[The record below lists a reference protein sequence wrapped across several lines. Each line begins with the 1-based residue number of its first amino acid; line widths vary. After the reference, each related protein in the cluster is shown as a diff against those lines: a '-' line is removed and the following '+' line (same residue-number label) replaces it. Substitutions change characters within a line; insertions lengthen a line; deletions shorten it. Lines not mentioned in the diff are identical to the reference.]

1 MAKGPINYKMVLYT
15 MGRVVL
21 LEAAFLVLP
30 MAVSLLYGERCA
42 VSFGLTILV
51 ALAVGF
57 LLTFL
62 CRGSHGT
69 SSIKDGFMIVALTW
83 IMLSAIGALPF
94 VFSREIPSYVD
105 AFFET
110 VSGFTTTGAT
120 ILTDVEALSRG
131 MIFWRSFTHWIG
143 GMGILV
149 FVVMLMKTTDRSI
162 NILKAEMPGPTVDK
176 LAPKSRDTARI
187 LYLLY
192 ISLTVLETVL
202 LLLGGMGLFDSVV
215 HSLSTAG
222 TGGFG
227 AYNASAANFSPY
239 IQWVL
244 TVFMLL
250 FGVNFNLYYLLL
262 LGRVRDIFRNTEFKV
277 YLGII
282 AAAVTIITVD
292 ILPLYQSFS
301 TSLRQASFQVAAIMS
316 TTGFV
321 TADFTVWSPLSKTLL
336 LLLMFLGGCA
346 GSTAGG
352 LKLSRIIILCKMARR
367 ELRRTLRP
375 RVVDVI
381 KMDGH
386 RLEEQTAHSVAVY
399 FALYMLCIGALL
411 VALSF
416 SPFDLETNLFSSVS
430 CFNNVGPAFGMA
442 GPVGNYSLYQP
453 VLKLLLCVGMLLGRL
468 EIYPMLLL
476 FVPAAWRRK

>member
-1 MAKGPINYKMVLYT
+1 MNYKMVLYT

-21 LEAAFLVLP
+21 LEAVFLVLP

-292 ILPLYQSFS
+292 ILPLYQNFS

-316 TTGFV
+316 TTGFI

-453 VLKLLLCVGMLLGRL
+453 VLKLLLCAGMLLGRL

-476 FVPAAWRRK
+476 FVPAAWRKK

>member
-1 MAKGPINYKMVLYT
+1 M
-15 MGRVVL
+15 
-21 LEAAFLVLP
+21 
-30 MAVSLLYGERCA
+30 
-42 VSFGLTILV
+42 
-51 ALAVGF
+51 
-57 LLTFL
+57 
-62 CRGSHGT
+62 
-69 SSIKDGFMIVALTW
+69 
-83 IMLSAIGALPF
+83 
-94 VFSREIPSYVD
+94 FSREIPSYVD

-453 VLKLLLCVGMLLGRL
+453 VLKLLLCAGMLLGRL

>member
-1 MAKGPINYKMVLYT
+1 MNYKMVLYT

-244 TVFMLL
+244 TLFMLL

-416 SPFDLETNLFSSVS
+416 SPFDMETNLFSSVS

>member
-1 MAKGPINYKMVLYT
+1 MNYKMVLYT

-316 TTGFV
+316 TTGFI

-453 VLKLLLCVGMLLGRL
+453 VLKLLLCAGMLLGRL

>member
-1 MAKGPINYKMVLYT
+1 MNYKMVLYT

-131 MIFWRSFTHWIG
+131 MIFWRSFTHCIG

>member
-1 MAKGPINYKMVLYT
+1 MNYKMVLYT

-292 ILPLYQSFS
+292 ILPLYQNFS

-453 VLKLLLCVGMLLGRL
+453 VLKLLLCAGMLLGRL

-476 FVPAAWRRK
+476 FVPAAWRKK

>member
-1 MAKGPINYKMVLYT
+1 MNYKMVLYT

-42 VSFGLTILV
+42 VRFGLTILV

>member
-1 MAKGPINYKMVLYT
+1 MNYKMVLYT

-453 VLKLLLCVGMLLGRL
+453 VLKLLLCAGMLLGRL

-476 FVPAAWRRK
+476 FVPATWRRK

>member
-1 MAKGPINYKMVLYT
+1 MNYKMVLYT

-62 CRGSHGT
+62 CRGNHGT

-416 SPFDLETNLFSSVS
+416 SPFDMETNLFSSVS

-453 VLKLLLCVGMLLGRL
+453 VLKLLLCAGMLLGRL

-476 FVPAAWRRK
+476 FVPAAWRKK

>member
-1 MAKGPINYKMVLYT
+1 MNYKMVLYT

-416 SPFDLETNLFSSVS
+416 SPFDMETNLFSSVS

-453 VLKLLLCVGMLLGRL
+453 VLKLLLCAGMLLGRL

>member
-1 MAKGPINYKMVLYT
+1 MNYKMVLYT

-416 SPFDLETNLFSSVS
+416 SPFDMETNLFSSVS

-442 GPVGNYSLYQP
+442 GPGGDYSLYQP
-453 VLKLLLCVGMLLGRL
+453 VLKLLLCAGMLLGRL

>member
-1 MAKGPINYKMVLYT
+1 MNYKMVLYT

-375 RVVDVI
+375 RVVDVS

>member
-1 MAKGPINYKMVLYT
+1 MNYKMVLYT

-476 FVPAAWRRK
+476 FVPAAWRKK

>member
-1 MAKGPINYKMVLYT
+1 MNYKMVLYT

-192 ISLTVLETVL
+192 SSLTVLETVL

-262 LGRVRDIFRNTEFKV
+262 LGRVRDIFRNTALKV

-282 AAAVTIITVD
+282 AAAVMIITVD
-292 ILPLYQSFS
+292 ILPLYQNFS

-416 SPFDLETNLFSSVS
+416 SPFDMETNLFSSVS

-453 VLKLLLCVGMLLGRL
+453 VLKLLLCAGMLLGRL

>member
-1 MAKGPINYKMVLYT
+1 
-15 MGRVVL
+15 
-21 LEAAFLVLP
+21 
-30 MAVSLLYGERCA
+30 
-42 VSFGLTILV
+42 
-51 ALAVGF
+51 
-57 LLTFL
+57 
-62 CRGSHGT
+62 
-69 SSIKDGFMIVALTW
+69 
-83 IMLSAIGALPF
+83 
-94 VFSREIPSYVD
+94 
-105 AFFET
+105 
-110 VSGFTTTGAT
+110 
-120 ILTDVEALSRG
+120 
-131 MIFWRSFTHWIG
+131 
-143 GMGILV
+143 MGILV

>member
-1 MAKGPINYKMVLYT
+1 MNYKMVLYT

-30 MAVSLLYGERCA
+30 MVVSLLYGERCA

-62 CRGSHGT
+62 CRGSHGAT
-69 SSIKDGFMIVALTW
+69 SIKDGFMIVALTW

-262 LGRVRDIFRNTEFKV
+262 LGRVRDILRNTEFKV

-292 ILPLYQSFS
+292 ILPLYQNFS

-316 TTGFV
+316 TTGFI

-453 VLKLLLCVGMLLGRL
+453 VLKLLLCAGMLLGRL

-476 FVPAAWRRK
+476 FVPAAWRKK

>member
-1 MAKGPINYKMVLYT
+1 MNYKMVLYT

-292 ILPLYQSFS
+292 ILPLYQNFS

-316 TTGFV
+316 TTGFI

>member
-1 MAKGPINYKMVLYT
+1 MNYKMVLYT

-321 TADFTVWSPLSKTLL
+321 TADFTVWSPLSTMLL
-336 LLLMFLGGCA
+336 LLLVFLGGCA

-416 SPFDLETNLFSSVS
+416 SPFDMETNLFSTVS

>member
-1 MAKGPINYKMVLYT
+1 MNYAIVFRLLGYVLMIEGALLLLPAAASLVYGEWMVL
-15 MGRVVL
+15 GV
-21 LEAAFLVLP
+21 
-30 MAVSLLYGERCA
+30 
-42 VSFGLTILV
+42 
-51 ALAVGF
+51 F
-57 LLTFL
+57 LLTAAVSAGIGYALHTIKPRSKVFYMREGFAATSL
-62 CRGSHGT
+62 CWVFISV
-69 SSIKDGFMIVALTW
+69 M
-83 IMLSAIGALPF
+83 GAVPF
-94 VFSREIPSYVD
+94 VLTGCIPNPVD
-105 AFFET
+105 ALFET
-110 VSGFTTTGAT
+110 VSGFTTTGAS
-120 ILTDVEALSRG
+120 ILPAVEGLPNG
-131 MIFWRSFTHWIG
+131 ILFWRSFTHWIG

-416 SPFDLETNLFSSVS
+416 SPFDMETNLFSSVS

-453 VLKLLLCVGMLLGRL
+453 VLKLLLCAGMLLGRL

>member
-1 MAKGPINYKMVLYT
+1 MNYKMVLYT

-110 VSGFTTTGAT
+110 VSGFTTAGAT

-442 GPVGNYSLYQP
+442 GPVGNYSLYPP

>member
-1 MAKGPINYKMVLYT
+1 MNYKMVLYT

-62 CRGSHGT
+62 CRGNHGT
-69 SSIKDGFMIVALTW
+69 SSIKDDFMIVALTW

-192 ISLTVLETVL
+192 ISLTVLETAL

-453 VLKLLLCVGMLLGRL
+453 VLKLLLCAGMLLGRL

>member
-1 MAKGPINYKMVLYT
+1 MVLYT

-416 SPFDLETNLFSSVS
+416 SPFDMETNLFSSVS

>member
-1 MAKGPINYKMVLYT
+1 MNYKMVLYT

-192 ISLTVLETVL
+192 IALTVLETVL

-453 VLKLLLCVGMLLGRL
+453 VLKLLLCAGMLLGRL

>member
-1 MAKGPINYKMVLYT
+1 MNYKFVLYT

-21 LEAAFLVLP
+21 MEAGLLVLP
-30 MAVSLLYGERCA
+30 MAVALLYRESCA
-42 VSFGLTILV
+42 LSFAATIVV
-51 ALAVGF
+51 ALIVGF
-57 LLTFL
+57 LLTRL
-62 CRGSHGT
+62 CRGDHGD

-94 VFSREIPSYVD
+94 VLSGEIPFYID

-120 ILTDVEALSRG
+120 VLPDVEALSRG

-149 FVVMLMKTTDRSI
+149 FVVMLLKAPDRSI

-176 LAPKSRDTARI
+176 LAPKSKDTARI

-192 ISLTVLETVL
+192 IALTIVEIVF
-202 LLLGGMGLFDSVV
+202 LLLGGMSLFDSVV
-215 HSLSTAG
+215 HALSTAG

-244 TVFMLL
+244 TAFMFL
-250 FGVNFNLYYLLL
+250 FGVNFNLYYLVVLRR
-262 LGRVRDIFRNTEFKV
+262 GREILHNTELKV
-277 YLGII
+277 YI
-282 AAAVTIITVD
+282 AIVLISVAVITVD
-292 ILPLYQSFS
+292 ILPLYHTFS
-301 TSLRQASFQVAAIMS
+301 VSVRQAAFQVTAIMT
-316 TTGFV
+316 TTGFI
-321 TADFTVWSPLSKTLL
+321 TADFTVWSPLSKMVLL
-336 LLLMFLGGCA
+336 GLMFIGGCA

-352 LKLSRIIILCKMARR
+352 LKVSRLAILCKMIRR
-367 ELRRTLRP
+367 ELRHTLRP

-381 KMDGH
+381 KMDGR
-386 RLEEQTAHSVAVY
+386 RLDEQTAHSVAVY
-399 FALYMLCIGALL
+399 FALYILCIGGLL

-416 SPFDLETNLFSSVS
+416 SPFDLETNLFASIS
-430 CFNNVGPAFGMA
+430 CFNNVGPGFGMV
-442 GPVGNYSLYQP
+442 GPLGNYSPYSP
-453 VLKLLLCVGMLLGRL
+453 AIKIFLCAGMLLGRL

-476 FVPAAWRRK
+476 FVPAAWRKK

>member
-1 MAKGPINYKMVLYT
+1 MNYKMVLYT

-442 GPVGNYSLYQP
+442 GPGGNYSLYQP
-453 VLKLLLCVGMLLGRL
+453 VLKLLLCAGMLLGRL

>member
-1 MAKGPINYKMVLYT
+1 MNYKMVLYT

-262 LGRVRDIFRNTEFKV
+262 LGRVRNIFRNTEFKV

-453 VLKLLLCVGMLLGRL
+453 VLKLLLCAGMLLGRL
-468 EIYPMLLL
+468 ENYPMLLL

>member
-1 MAKGPINYKMVLYT
+1 MNYKMVLYT

-192 ISLTVLETVL
+192 SSLTVLETVL

-282 AAAVTIITVD
+282 AAAVRIITVD
-292 ILPLYQSFS
+292 ILPLYQNFS

-416 SPFDLETNLFSSVS
+416 SPFDMETNLFSSVS

-453 VLKLLLCVGMLLGRL
+453 VLKLLLCAGMLLGRL

>member
-1 MAKGPINYKMVLYT
+1 MNYKMVLYT

-131 MIFWRSFTHWIG
+131 MIFWRSFTRWIG

>member
-1 MAKGPINYKMVLYT
+1 MNYKMVLYT

-149 FVVMLMKTTDRSI
+149 FVVMLLKTTDRSI

-416 SPFDLETNLFSSVS
+416 SPFDLETNLFATIS
-430 CFNNVGPAFGMA
+430 CFNNVGPGFGMV
-442 GPVGNYSLYQP
+442 GPLGNYSPYSP
-453 VLKLLLCVGMLLGRL
+453 VIKLFLCAGMLLGRL

>member
-1 MAKGPINYKMVLYT
+1 MNYKMVLYT

-202 LLLGGMGLFDSVV
+202 LRLGGMGLFDSVV

>member
-1 MAKGPINYKMVLYT
+1 MNYKMVLYT

-51 ALAVGF
+51 ALTVGF

-416 SPFDLETNLFSSVS
+416 SPFDMETNLFSSVS

>member
-1 MAKGPINYKMVLYT
+1 
-15 MGRVVL
+15 
-21 LEAAFLVLP
+21 

-131 MIFWRSFTHWIG
+131 MIFWRSYTHWIG
-143 GMGILV
+143 GMGTLV
-149 FVVMLMKTTDRSI
+149 VVVMLMKTTDRSI

-336 LLLMFLGGCA
+336 LLLMFLGDCA

>member
-1 MAKGPINYKMVLYT
+1 MNYKMVLYT

-83 IMLSAIGALPF
+83 IMLSATGALPF

-416 SPFDLETNLFSSVS
+416 SPFDMETNLFSSVS

>member
-1 MAKGPINYKMVLYT
+1 MNYKMVLYT

-316 TTGFV
+316 TTGFI

-453 VLKLLLCVGMLLGRL
+453 VLKLLLCAGMLLGRL

-476 FVPAAWRRK
+476 FVPAAWRKK

>member
-1 MAKGPINYKMVLYT
+1 MNYKMVLYT

-381 KMDGH
+381 KMDGQ

-416 SPFDLETNLFSSVS
+416 SPFDMETNLFSSVS

>member
-1 MAKGPINYKMVLYT
+1 MNYKMVLYT

-192 ISLTVLETVL
+192 ISLTVLETAL

-381 KMDGH
+381 RMDGQ

>member
-1 MAKGPINYKMVLYT
+1 MNYKMVLYT

-62 CRGSHGT
+62 CRGNHGT

-192 ISLTVLETVL
+192 ISLTVLVTVL

-381 KMDGH
+381 RMDGQ

-416 SPFDLETNLFSSVS
+416 SPFDMETNLFSSVS

-476 FVPAAWRRK
+476 FVPAAWRKK